1 MAVKESSR
9 KGTTVSSRDSR
20 PGCTGR
26 RAQEDGL
33 QGKRALCGHKLT
45 RDLVVARGAATHT
58 QWKPRRHRGRSAHRS
73 LGTGRTAR
81 SQGTLPCAEMVVFFP
96 HKGEEREGGRDMGRS
111 N

>member
-9 KGTTVSSRDSR
+9 RGTTVSSRDSR

-45 RDLVVARGAATHT
+45 RDLAVVRGAVTHGGN
-58 QWKPRRHRGRSAHRS
+58 PG
-73 LGTGRTAR
+73 GTEDAVLTGAWGQAGPAR
-81 SQGTLPCAEMVVFFP
+81 SRGTLPCAEMVVFFP